1 MENGFKGSSFPIIV
15 ANESICQELRLLET
29 ELEDM
34 RKEEHVQAQEH
45 GRPLSTRENVIHFLN
60 ELGWLF
66 QRSNVED
73 FSCTRIKFLLIFSVE
88 RDWPVLVK
96 KLLDI
101 FSEGRKNEALIHE
114 SIETLAEIQ
123 LLSRAVKRKCRKMV
137 DMLLYY
143 AVNNDT
149 TKTFLFLPNLGG
161 PGGITPLHLA
171 ACTQDSQEMV
181 DALTSDPQ
189 EVIIYICVCLFVK
202 TCI

>member
-1 MENGFKGSSFPIIV
+1 MENGFKGNSFPIIV

-34 RKEEHVQAQEH
+34 RKEEYAQAQEH
-45 GRPLSTRENVIHFLN
+45 GRPLSTRENIIHFLH

-66 QRSNVED
+66 QKNNVED
-73 FSCTRIKFLLIFSVE
+73 FSCMRIKFLFIFSVE
-88 RDWPVLVK
+88 RDWSVLVK

-114 SIETLAEIQ
+114 SMEMLAEIQ
-123 LLSRAVKRKCRKMV
+123 LLNRAVKRKCRKMV

-143 AVNNDT
+143 SVNYGT
-149 TKTFLFLPNLGG
+149 TKTFLFLPNHCG
-161 PGGITPLHLA
+161 PGGVTPLHLA

-189 EVIIYICVCLFVK
+189 EVIKYKYILLLN
-202 TCI
+202 TCF